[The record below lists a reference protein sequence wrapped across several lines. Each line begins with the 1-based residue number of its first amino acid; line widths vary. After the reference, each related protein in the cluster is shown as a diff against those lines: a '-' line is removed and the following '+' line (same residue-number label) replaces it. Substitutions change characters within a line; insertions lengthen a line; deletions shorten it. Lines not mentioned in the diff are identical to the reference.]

1 MKKKNTLQSRLF
13 KNYSFIMSL
22 ILILCFIILSF
33 FYIHNEYRRMIDYL
47 NTLASSIANNIE
59 QETDKLSN
67 ASMNTIYSKSLKS
80 CMDNIDPQ
88 APDWNLI
95 TEVNKVIGSIIGPYS
110 TVSQINVYSI
120 HNYMVG
126 WGTFSIS
133 QPAVLTQQPWYKE
146 VNALHGYKY
155 IGLPSMNEEFTK
167 INPYMK
173 SRYYLSMYRMYYDSA
188 YQPQGVVEVVQDCS
202 IFFSY
207 LDELCED
214 NPELSV
220 QIINSGGDLIYPYKS
235 HTSTPGYYKSVQ
247 EGTVYQDTGNI
258 VYDENGNRLFLT
270 WKGEEKSGWNILITQ
285 NTRYLFEKLYPF
297 LLVFTGFLAAFLC
310 ASMYLCFHVA
320 KNLML
325 PLNSLKTQ
333 LEKIN
338 LDEILSS
345 DTSLLIDSQENT
357 TAEIETL
364 FEIYND
370 MYLSLKDSSESIIN
384 AKAEEARA
392 KLFATQSMLKPHFLY
407 NNLTN
412 ISIMAENN
420 MTPQIIT
427 FCSNLCR
434 YLRYISSDGL
444 ANVDIAT
451 ELKYSVSYLDCMKI
465 RYGDKLHYQLDIPD
479 ELKKIQIPKLT
490 LQPLIENSL
499 KYAFPNSPPWI
510 IRIAAAMEDQ
520 FCCLSVSDN
529 GIGFS
534 DESLGTLIKQLDEI
548 RHSKDIYSI
557 EIGGL
562 GIRNVFL
569 RLLFMYGE
577 KADLLITG
585 SQNAG
590 AKIVIKIPI
599 GK

>member
-1 MKKKNTLQSRLF
+1 
-13 KNYSFIMSL
+13 
-22 ILILCFIILSF
+22 
-33 FYIHNEYRRMIDYL
+33 
-47 NTLASSIANNIE
+47 
-59 QETDKLSN
+59 
-67 ASMNTIYSKSLKS
+67 
-80 CMDNIDPQ
+80 
-88 APDWNLI
+88 
-95 TEVNKVIGSIIGPYS
+95 
-110 TVSQINVYSI
+110 
-120 HNYMVG
+120 
-126 WGTFSIS
+126 
-133 QPAVLTQQPWYKE
+133 
-146 VNALHGYKY
+146 
-155 IGLPSMNEEFTK
+155 
-167 INPYMK
+167 
-173 SRYYLSMYRMYYDSA
+173 
-188 YQPQGVVEVVQDCS
+188 
-202 IFFSY
+202 
-207 LDELCED
+207 
-214 NPELSV
+214 
-220 QIINSGGDLIYPYKS
+220 
-235 HTSTPGYYKSVQ
+235 
-247 EGTVYQDTGNI
+247 
-258 VYDENGNRLFLT
+258 
-270 WKGEEKSGWNILITQ
+270 
-285 NTRYLFEKLYPF
+285 
-297 LLVFTGFLAAFLC
+297 
-310 ASMYLCFHVA
+310 
-320 KNLML
+320 ML

-534 DESLGTLIKQLDEI
+534 EESLGTLIKQLDEI

>member
-1 MKKKNTLQSRLF
+1 
-13 KNYSFIMSL
+13 
-22 ILILCFIILSF
+22 
-33 FYIHNEYRRMIDYL
+33 
-47 NTLASSIANNIE
+47 
-59 QETDKLSN
+59 
-67 ASMNTIYSKSLKS
+67 
-80 CMDNIDPQ
+80 
-88 APDWNLI
+88 
-95 TEVNKVIGSIIGPYS
+95 
-110 TVSQINVYSI
+110 
-120 HNYMVG
+120 
-126 WGTFSIS
+126 
-133 QPAVLTQQPWYKE
+133 
-146 VNALHGYKY
+146 
-155 IGLPSMNEEFTK
+155 
-167 INPYMK
+167 
-173 SRYYLSMYRMYYDSA
+173 
-188 YQPQGVVEVVQDCS
+188 
-202 IFFSY
+202 
-207 LDELCED
+207 
-214 NPELSV
+214 
-220 QIINSGGDLIYPYKS
+220 
-235 HTSTPGYYKSVQ
+235 
-247 EGTVYQDTGNI
+247 
-258 VYDENGNRLFLT
+258 
-270 WKGEEKSGWNILITQ
+270 
-285 NTRYLFEKLYPF
+285 
-297 LLVFTGFLAAFLC
+297 
-310 ASMYLCFHVA
+310 
-320 KNLML
+320 
-325 PLNSLKTQ
+325 
-333 LEKIN
+333 
-338 LDEILSS
+338 
-345 DTSLLIDSQENT
+345 
-357 TAEIETL
+357 
-364 FEIYND
+364 
-370 MYLSLKDSSESIIN
+370 
-384 AKAEEARA
+384 
-392 KLFATQSMLKPHFLY
+392 
-407 NNLTN
+407 
-412 ISIMAENN
+412 

-479 ELKKIQIPKLT
+479 ELKNIQIPKLT

-534 DESLGTLIKQLDEI
+534 EESLGTLIKQLDEI